1 VHFESAEAIVLD
13 VFDLHDR
20 DRLVTFLTREKG
32 KKKGVASGARTKH
45 SRFAGQLQPLAKV
58 QITWFEKE
66 GRDLSRLSSVELVRP
81 ARRLHEDLEG
91 ILTGSYLADH
101 MLEFAQEDEASDLLF
116 RLLDSALEALEAGVD
131 RNLAARYFEAWVLR
145 LTGIFPAPTSC
156 PLCGNPLVPR
166 GALLPRGGE
175 GLICF
180 DCAESSEG
188 REGLKVGPEVLEFLL
203 RLGRESLA
211 RMGQVDRTP
220 PSAAVL
226 RQSEEVCARIR
237 RAFLQHELRSYD
249 VIQQTRAGA

>member
-1 VHFESAEAIVLD
+1 MRFESAEAIVLD

-81 ARRLHEDLEG
+81 ARRLNEDLEG

-101 MLEFAQEDEASDLLF
+101 ILEFAQEDEANDLLF
-116 RLLDSALEALEAGVD
+116 RLLDSTLEALEGGVD

-145 LTGIFPAPTSC
+145 LTGIFPAPTAC
-156 PLCGNPLVPR
+156 PLCGNPFGSR
-166 GALLPRGGE
+166 GAVLPRGGE

-180 DCAESSEG
+180 DCAEAGEG
-188 REGLKVGPEVLEFLL
+188 PGLRVGPEVLELLL
-203 RLGRESLA
+203 RLGREPLA
-211 RMGQVDRTP
+211 RMGGGALP
-220 PSAAVL
+220 PAAVL

-237 RAFLQHELRSYD
+237 RAFLQRELRSYD